1 MAKEYW
7 YSDYV
12 KTLSDRFQ
20 SNLNTIEAEHG
31 FDYGPEFEVAICK
44 TLRSALPDR
53 YGIARGFVVNAQ
65 SVKAGDDIV
74 IFERSRFPTLRL
86 HDRDD
91 YSRKEY
97 IPIEAA
103 YCYIE
108 AKHTLNLAGSDG
120 QSLNKALDQVKKVK
134 QVCSEREEIPSSQ
147 IHPYMSLSGAGVDVS
162 PPADIPQIKTRYSL
176 LSSPVRYVI
185 REEPRRYYR
194 MHKR

>member
-108 AKHTLNLAGSDG
+108 AKHTLIWRVATARASIKPSTKLRKSSKSALREKKYLA
-120 QSLNKALDQVKKVK
+120 
-134 QVCSEREEIPSSQ
+134 
-147 IHPYMSLSGAGVDVS
+147 
-162 PPADIPQIKTRYSL
+162 
-176 LSSPVRYVI
+176 VRYI
-185 REEPRRYYR
+185 
-194 MHKR
+194 HT